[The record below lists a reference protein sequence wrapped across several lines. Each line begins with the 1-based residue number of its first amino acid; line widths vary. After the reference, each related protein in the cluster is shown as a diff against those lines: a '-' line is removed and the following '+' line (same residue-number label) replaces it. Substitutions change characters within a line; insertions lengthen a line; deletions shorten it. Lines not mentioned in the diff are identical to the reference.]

1 LTNSD
6 VSGKISSM
14 NRYSSIFTP
23 KEYEELARRN
33 LKASMACPT
42 CKGAG
47 KFVWN
52 GVEYDCEK
60 DDDDICIQ
68 KKLFLRYELANI
80 PRRFQRLD
88 WSDLVNQP
96 EAKATAEDYIEHSD
110 NALALGVGLYIFS
123 PGLGTGKTFLATH
136 ILKEFVKLGH
146 IGYYVAFFDILD
158 LHRREPEDRAFIENK
173 LLSSSIIVIDDV
185 VAATASQKQADHYRN
200 TLERVV
206 RHRAHNDL
214 PTIITSNLTSEQLD
228 DEYDR
233 IFSLMSDSL
242 LPLELDS
249 SSDFRIMAGLANR
262 AKALLNGE
270 TPPIT

>member
-1 LTNSD
+1 
-6 VSGKISSM
+6 M
-14 NRYSSIFTP
+14 NRYPSTFSQD
-23 KEYEELARRN
+23 EYAEMARRN
-33 LKASMACPT
+33 LKVSMACPT
-42 CKGAG
+42 CKGTG

-52 GVEYDCEK
+52 EEEHDCEQ
-60 DDDDICIQ
+60 DYDQTCIQ
-68 KKLFLRYELANI
+68 KKLFLRYELANV

-88 WSDLVNQP
+88 WSDFVNQP
-96 EAKATAEDYIEHSD
+96 EAKATIEDYIEHSE

-136 ILKEFVKLGH
+136 ILKEFVKQGH
-146 IGYYVAFFDILD
+146 KGYYVAFFDILD
-158 LHRREPEDRAFIENK
+158 LYRREPEDRAFIEQK
-173 LLSSSIIVIDDV
+173 LLSSPIIVIDDV
-185 VAATASQKQADHYRN
+185 VAPTASQKQADHYRN
-200 TLERVV
+200 TLERIV

-214 PTIITSNLTSEQLD
+214 PTIITSNLTSERLD
-228 DEYDR
+228 EEYDR

-249 SSDFRIMAGLANR
+249 SSDFRITSGLANR